1 MSVEWAMQ
9 MPVRVLARIKTE
21 FSATIKAKYGM
32 KNWQFS
38 NGSSGTA
45 PAEFP
50 YVVLKTLPAAE
61 TGMTLERTGLNGVLF
76 SFQVD
81 VIDNAKQQNAKEI
94 MTEIMRIMKTMS
106 FEIVGMPTFEDNLD
120 EHRSTARFRRN
131 MAKEDIL

>member
-21 FSATIKAKYGM
+21 FSATIKTKYGM
-32 KNWQFS
+32 KDWQFS

-45 PAEFP
+45 PAKFP

-61 TGMTLERTGLNGVLF
+61 TGRTLEGTGLNGVLF
-76 SFQVD
+76 AFQVD
-81 VIDNAKQQNAKEI
+81 VIDNAKQQTSKEI
-94 MTEIMRIMKTMS
+94 MTEIMRIMKTMG
-106 FEIVGMPTFEDNLD
+106 FEIIAMPTFEDNLE

-131 MAKEDIL
+131 MGSGDTL